1 MARRRSVP
9 SLERQVRWSARS
21 IARMT
26 DPIDAER
33 ERLTEIIRDAG
44 GQIRKS
50 HFLKGDLRAEI
61 EYRADGR
68 HFFRVTIQ
76 ELEVAGVGVRP

>member
-1 MARRRSVP
+1 M
-9 SLERQVRWSARS
+9 
-21 IARMT
+21 ARMT

-33 ERLTEIIRDAG
+33 ERLTEIIHEAG

-50 HFLKGDLRAEI
+50 QFFKGDLRAEI
-61 EYRADGR
+61 EYRAGGT

-76 ELEVAGVGVRP
+76 ELAVAGVGVRP

>member
-1 MARRRSVP
+1 
-9 SLERQVRWSARS
+9 
-21 IARMT
+21 MT
-26 DPIDAER
+26 DSIDAER
-33 ERLTEIIRDAG
+33 ERLTQIIREAG

-50 HFLKGDLRAEI
+50 HFSEGDRRAEI

-76 ELEVAGVGVRP
+76 ELAVAGVRVRP